1 MRLNKEIRAYI
12 ENKLT
17 EKSDRDPK
25 LMELKSRYRAAQKEF
40 EAKIDAIVDEANEKL
55 AALAEEYNYERKAWN
70 NDLCPLEV
78 DSTTYA
84 SGGLP
89 EHSPYWDYKDK
100 LNKAVRKKVE
110 EIVIG
115 IQLGGTKDELMD
127 MLNNAT
133 FEVNTDE

>member
-12 ENKLT
+12 EKQLI

-25 LMELKSRYRAAQKEF
+25 LIELEARYDAVKNEI
-40 EAKIDAIVDEANEKL
+40 EARIDEIVNEANNKL
-55 AALAEEYNYERKAWN
+55 AALAEEYHYEKTSWKNAPY
-70 NDLCPLEV
+70 PLEV
-78 DSTTYA
+78 SSTTY
-84 SGGLP
+84 SPSGLP
-89 EHSPYWDYKDK
+89 EHRPYLDYKNK
-100 LNKAVRKKVE
+100 LNKAVKKKLE

-133 FEVNTDE
+133 FEVDADE

>member
-12 ENKLT
+12 QTRLT
-17 EKSDRDPK
+17 EKSNRDPK
-25 LMELKSRYRAAQKEF
+25 LMELKAQYMSVQKEF
-40 EAKIDAIVDEANEKL
+40 EAKIDEIVNEANKKL
-55 AALAEEYNYERKAWN
+55 AALAEEYHYSRKKW
-70 NDLCPLEV
+70 DDVPCPLELCG
-78 DSTTYA
+78 TTYA

-89 EHSPYWDYKDK
+89 EHKPYWEYKNK
-100 LNKAVRKKVE
+100 LEKAAQKKLE

-133 FEVNTDE
+133 FEVDADA